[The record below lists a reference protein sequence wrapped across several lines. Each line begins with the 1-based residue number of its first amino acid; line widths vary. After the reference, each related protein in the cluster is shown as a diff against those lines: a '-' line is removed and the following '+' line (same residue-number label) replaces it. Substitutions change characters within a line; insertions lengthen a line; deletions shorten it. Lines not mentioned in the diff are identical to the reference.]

1 MSIVPE
7 KLNNHLIAISLIVGC
22 YAGFRWYRGGGYGW
36 KFLVGLCGYMV
47 VAGLWQLR
55 TTRKR

>member
-22 YAGFRWYRGGGYGW
+22 YAGFRLYQGVTGGNSWSGFVDIW
-36 KFLVGLCGYMV
+36 
-47 VAGLWQLR
+47 
-55 TTRKR
+55 